1 MMTAE
6 EQKLEY
12 LKALEAKLD
21 LQQNLPHLYGWKWYK
36 WARAFFDSTNRYNF
50 LVASN
55 QCSKSSTQIRK
66 CIHWATEPEM
76 WKIWPTRP
84 SQFWYFYPSYSVITS
99 EIEEKWIKEFLPRGK
114 YKDDPKYGWEYVKK
128 ATLGLHAIKFK
139 SGVTVYFKS
148 YEQSTTNLQ
157 TSSVHALFCFPKG
170 TKVVTANGIKSI
182 EAIDAEDTVLSEAGW
197 RRVVR
202 VYKQEAE
209 VLTKRLSLVRF
220 VNATGNHPYFTYNR
234 GWVDF
239 ADLQPGDVCAVL
251 PLWSLIE
258 KWCSLTARFTSAI
271 QSMKTS
277 VVGSILRA
285 VAITPFMWL
294 FGKSKTKDRSKK
306 VSSSTTRTSTLW
318 TTAFLI
324 WRCLH
329 EQNTRE
335 FTKKRNGEVRK
346 PTPLSASSVEAILFP
361 DHLRTMSHG
370 IVPRFVE
377 KFLNTSTSAWLVR
390 RLSWASRRR
399 LSASVLRV
407 VQTKTSTVYN
417 LAVEDSHTYFAG
429 GLLVHNCDEELPAEL
444 FSELNARIS
453 SASIQGHFH
462 MVFTATLGQSFWRE
476 TMEEKGDAERFKN
489 AFKLNVTLYD
499 CLEYDDGS
507 KSLWTKKIIND
518 IKASCKS
525 EAEIQRR
532 VYGRFVVDDDLKYQ
546 EFVRAR
552 HLVKGHPLPKSWL
565 IFVGVDLGSG
575 GTRNHPA
582 AITFIGVRPDFK
594 EARVFLGWRG
604 DNISTTAGDVLQQ
617 FQRMKARMKPV
628 AQYYDWAA
636 KDFHTMASRVGEPFQ
651 AAEKGHELGEQVLNV
666 LFKNDMLKIYDTPE
680 LQKLANE
687 FEVVRRSQDKTKAK
701 DDFIDSLR
709 YAVTKIPWDFT
720 DLSRSPGHIKKLDAM
735 TERERFYKGKSD
747 EGDTDGLDLMESE
760 FDEANEAY
768 EYYRDEAF
776 G

>member
-1 MMTAE
+1 MTTAE

-36 WARAFFDSTNRYNF
+36 WARAFFESTNRYNF
-50 LVASN
+50 LVAAN
-55 QCSKSSTQIRK
+55 QISKSSTQIRK
-66 CIHWATEPEM
+66 CIHWATEPEV

-99 EIEEKWIKEFLPRGK
+99 EIDEKWIKEFLPRGK

-128 ATLGLHAIKFK
+128 PTLGLYCLKFK

-157 TSSVHALFCFPKG
+157 TSSVHAM
-170 TKVVTANGIKSI
+170 
-182 EAIDAEDTVLSEAGW
+182 
-197 RRVVR
+197 
-202 VYKQEAE
+202 
-209 VLTKRLSLVRF
+209 F
-220 VNATGNHPYFTYNR
+220 V
-234 GWVDF
+234 
-239 ADLQPGDVCAVL
+239 
-251 PLWSLIE
+251 
-258 KWCSLTARFTSAI
+258 
-271 QSMKTS
+271 
-277 VVGSILRA
+277 
-285 VAITPFMWL
+285 
-294 FGKSKTKDRSKK
+294 
-306 VSSSTTRTSTLW
+306 
-318 TTAFLI
+318 
-324 WRCLH
+324 
-329 EQNTRE
+329 
-335 FTKKRNGEVRK
+335 
-346 PTPLSASSVEAILFP
+346 
-361 DHLRTMSHG
+361 
-370 IVPRFVE
+370 
-377 KFLNTSTSAWLVR
+377 
-390 RLSWASRRR
+390 
-399 LSASVLRV
+399 
-407 VQTKTSTVYN
+407 
-417 LAVEDSHTYFAG
+417 
-429 GLLVHNCDEELPAEL
+429 DEELPEEL

-476 TMEEKGDAERFKN
+476 TMEEKGDAERFKK
-489 AFKLNVTLYD
+489 AFKLNVSMYD

-552 HLVKGHPLPKSWL
+552 HLIKAHPLPKSWL

-680 LQKLANE
+680 LRKLANE
-687 FEVVRRSQDKTKAK
+687 FEIVRRSQDKTKAK

-720 DLSRSPGHIKKLDAM
+720 DLSRRPGHIKKLDAM
-735 TERERFYKGKSD
+735 TEREKFYKGDKAD
-747 EGDTDGLDLMESE
+747 TDTDGLDLIESE